1 MPRLAERA
9 GCGQPRAGFDPVNL
23 PAALELGRVSNL
35 PTVWTNM
42 LAGIVLGGGG
52 GTPGLIALVI
62 LALTLFYTG
71 GMFLNDAFDREID
84 ARERPGRPIPSGRAS
99 AVSVFSWGFGMLGGG
114 LLLLLAAGYAI
125 EGGTGWR
132 PAAAGLALAGAIV
145 LYNAWHKGN
154 PISPLIMG
162 LCRML
167 VYVTAGYAVARDLP
181 TGLFLGAGVLL
192 CYLIGLTF
200 AAKQENLNRIKN
212 LWPLAFLAV
221 PFVYAPAAL
230 GLDGA
235 GMAIYAGLAAW
246 VLYALSFLVI
256 PLRINV
262 PRAVVSLLA
271 GICLLDALLIA
282 GSGNTTLA
290 WLAVAGFPL
299 TLFLQRW
306 VSGT

>member
-1 MPRLAERA
+1 MRA
-9 GCGQPRAGFDPVNL
+9 GPDLLNWPV
-23 PAALELGRVSNL
+23 ALELGRVSNL
-35 PTVWTNM
+35 PTVWTNV
-42 LAGIVLGGGG
+42 LAGLVLSGGGG
-52 GTPGLIALVI
+52 GGGGAPGLIVLLLA
-62 LALTLFYTG
+62 ALTLLYTG

-84 ARERPGRPIPSGRAS
+84 ARERPGRPIPSGRVS
-99 AVSVFSWGFGMLGGG
+99 ATAVFSWGFGMLGGG
-114 LLLLLAAGYAI
+114 VLLLLAAGYTIADTA
-125 EGGTGWR
+125 EWR

-167 VYVTAGYAVARDLP
+167 VYVTAGYAVASALP
-181 TGLFLGAGVLL
+181 APLFLGAGVLL

-200 AAKQENLNRIKN
+200 AAKQENLNRITN
-212 LWPLAFLAV
+212 LWPLLFLAV
-221 PFVYAPAAL
+221 PFVYAPSIP

-235 GMAIYAGLAAW
+235 GMAIYAGFAAW
-246 VLYALSFLVI
+246 VLYALSFLVV
-256 PLRINV
+256 PSRINV

-271 GICLLDALLIA
+271 GICLLDALLISA
-282 GSGNTTLA
+282 SGGQTLA

>member
-1 MPRLAERA
+1 M
-9 GCGQPRAGFDPVNL
+9 NL

-35 PTVWTNM
+35 PTVWTNV
-42 LAGIVLGGGG
+42 LAGIVLSGVGGS
-52 GTPGLIALVI
+52 PGLIALVI
-62 LALTLFYTG
+62 LALTLFYVG

-84 ARERPGRPIPSGRAS
+84 ARERPALPIPSGRVS
-99 AVSVFSWGFGMLGGG
+99 ATAVFSWGFGMLGGG

-125 EGGTGWR
+125 AGGTGWR
-132 PAAAGLALAGAIV
+132 PAAGGLALAGAIV

-181 TGLFLGAGVLL
+181 AGLFLGAGVLL
-192 CYLIGLTF
+192 CYLIGLTY
-200 AAKQENLNRIKN
+200 AAKQENLNRITS
-212 LWPLAFLAV
+212 LWPLLFLAV
-221 PFVYAPAAL
+221 PFVYIPAAME
-230 GLDGA
+230 LDWA
-235 GMAIYAGLAAW
+235 GMAVYAGLAAW
-246 VLYALSFLVI
+246 VLFALSFLVI
-256 PLRINV
+256 PARINV

-271 GICLLDALLIA
+271 GICLLDALLISA
-282 GSGNTTLA
+282 SGGQNLA

>member
-1 MPRLAERA
+1 M
-9 GCGQPRAGFDPVNL
+9 NW

-35 PTVWTNM
+35 PTVWTNV
-42 LAGIVLGGGG
+42 LAGIVLSGGRGS
-52 GTPGLIALVI
+52 PGLIALVI
-62 LALTLFYTG
+62 LALTLFYVG
-71 GMFLNDAFDREID
+71 GMFLNDAFDREVD
-84 ARERPGRPIPSGRAS
+84 ARERPGRPIPSGRVS
-99 AVSVFSWGFGMLGGG
+99 AVAVFSWGFGMLGGG
-114 LLLLLAAGYAI
+114 LLLLAIGGYAD
-125 EGGTGWR
+125 GTGWR
-132 PAAAGLALAGAIV
+132 PAGAGLALAASII

-154 PISPLIMG
+154 PLSPLIMG

-181 TGLFLGAGVLL
+181 AGLFLGAGVLL

-200 AAKQENLNRIKN
+200 AAKQENLNRITS

-235 GMAIYAGLAAW
+235 GMAIYGGLVAW
-246 VLYALSFLVI
+246 VLYALSFLVV
-256 PLRINV
+256 PSRINV

-271 GICLLDALLIA
+271 GICLLDALLISA
-282 GSGNTTLA
+282 SGGQTLA

>member
-1 MPRLAERA
+1 M
-9 GCGQPRAGFDPVNL
+9 NL
-23 PAALELGRVSNL
+23 PTALELGRVSNL
-35 PTVWTNM
+35 PTVWTNV

-52 GTPGLIALVI
+52 GSPALIATVI
-62 LALTLFYTG
+62 LALTLFYVG

-84 ARERPGRPIPSGRAS
+84 ARERPGRPIPSGRVS
-99 AVSVFSWGFGMLGGG
+99 AAAVFSWGFGMIGGG
-114 LLLLLAAGYAI
+114 LLLLLAAGYAAG
-125 EGGTGWR
+125 EGTGWR
-132 PAAAGLALAGAIV
+132 PAAAGMALAGAIV

-154 PISPLIMG
+154 PVSPLIMG

-167 VYVTAGYAVARDLP
+167 VYVTAGYAVAGDLP
-181 TGLFLGAGVLL
+181 AGLFLGAGVLL

-200 AAKQENLNRIKN
+200 AAMRENLNRIAN
-212 LWPLAFLAV
+212 LWPLLFLAA

-235 GMAIYAGLAAW
+235 GMAILAGFAVW
-246 VLYALSFLVI
+246 VLYALSFLAI
-256 PLRINV
+256 PSRVDV
-262 PRAVVSLLA
+262 PRAIVSLLA

-282 GSGNTTLA
+282 ASGGQTLA